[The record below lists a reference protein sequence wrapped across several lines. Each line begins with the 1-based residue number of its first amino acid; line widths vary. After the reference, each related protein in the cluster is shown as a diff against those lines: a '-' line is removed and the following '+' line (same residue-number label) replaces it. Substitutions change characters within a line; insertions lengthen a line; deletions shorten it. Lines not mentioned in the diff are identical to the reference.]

1 MGAIMADLEAR
12 LNSRQKAFMQV
23 PDIAEVKK
31 RRGEHEEEL
40 RKSRRYDL
48 ASKRRNLIPLPD
60 SDLLDLSSIQ
70 RMLAEGAEP
79 LQAASG
85 LRKLLSIKIDPPI
98 QQVIDAGLLPQ
109 LMAWLQRSDSPA
121 LQYEACWALT
131 NIASGSHGN
140 AEALVL
146 RGVVPLIYAL
156 LESSDAD
163 VREQAAWLTG
173 NITGDSAQ
181 LRDVILQT
189 SGLGRLLKV
198 MGDSPRPSLAKV
210 TIWAVSN
217 LCRGK
222 PAPEY
227 AVVRL
232 ALPYLSAMILGL
244 EDKDVLKDCLWAI
257 SKMCE
262 GEESR
267 IQDLM
272 ETGLLPR
279 LVVLAGSE
287 HMRVQHPAL
296 RCIGNVAA
304 GSETQTEKLVAAGV
318 LNILANLLKSPKPVI
333 RKEAAWI
340 SSNISVGPTT
350 HIQTLLLSPLF
361 PTLLSLLPT
370 ESPEVQTEILYAL
383 TNTAL
388 SELSA
393 APLFLLQQGTIAVAK
408 QVLDTSPSPK
418 VLQSTLELVKA
429 LLAAGKQY
437 FLEGVEGRNKVC
449 EEMEKAGLLAKL
461 EELQKHPNEV
471 IYRKAVWILEHYF
484 ETEEQSDLLI
494 SSILA
499 VPLEF
504 QM

>member
-1 MGAIMADLEAR
+1 MADLEAR

-31 RRGEHEEEL
+31 RREEHEEEL

-48 ASKRRNLIPLPD
+48 ASKRRNLISLPD
-60 SDLLDLSSIQ
+60 SGLLDLSTIQ
-70 RMLAEGAEP
+70 RMISEGAEP
-79 LQAASG
+79 LSAASG

-98 QQVIDAGLLPQ
+98 QHVIDAGLLPQ
-109 LMAWLQRSDSPA
+109 LLAWMQRTDLPA

-131 NIASGSHGN
+131 NIASGSHAN

-163 VREQAAWLTG
+163 VREQAAWLTA

-189 SGLGRLLKV
+189 SGLARLLKV

-227 AVVRL
+227 AVIRP

-244 EDKDVLKDCLWAI
+244 EDKEVLKDCLWAI

-267 IQDLM
+267 IQDLLD
-272 ETGLLPR
+272 TGLLPR
-279 LVVLAGSE
+279 LMVLTGSE
-287 HMRVQHPAL
+287 HVRVAHPAL
-296 RCIGNVAA
+296 RCVGNVAA
-304 GSETQTEKLVAAGV
+304 GSAGQTEKLVQAG
-318 LNILANLLKSPKPVI
+318 LLDRLTNLLKSTKPAV

-340 SSNISVGPTT
+340 SSNISVGPNS
-350 HIQTLLLSPLF
+350 HIQALLLSPLF
-361 PTLLSLLPT
+361 PTLLSQLPL
-370 ESPEVQTEILYAL
+370 ESPDIQTEILYAL

-388 SELSA
+388 SDLSD
-393 APLFLLQQGTIAVAK
+393 APLFLLQQGLIPAVK
-408 QVLDTSPSPK
+408 QVLDTSTSPK
-418 VLQSTLELVKA
+418 VIQNTLELTKA
-429 LLAAGKQY
+429 LLEAGKKY
-437 FLEGVEGRNKVC
+437 FLEGIDGVNKVC
-449 EEMEKAGLLAKL
+449 GEVEKAGLLGKL
-461 EELQKHPNEV
+461 EELQKHPNEG
-471 IYRKAVWILEHYF
+471 IYRKVVWILEHYF
-484 ETEEQSDLLI
+484 ETEEQQDLLT